1 MYQTRRDLIEPNA
14 KRLTYGKYRFYDAQ
28 APELQT
34 YEAILKLIG
43 EHSGETSRA
52 S

>member
-1 MYQTRRDLIEPNA
+1 MYHIRRLHRLNA
-14 KRLTYGKYRFYDAQ
+14 KKLAYGKYRFYDAQ
-28 APELQT
+28 ALESQT